1 MSYTGLKIEY
11 MVNTSGDALFNP
23 TIASTD
29 SADYTAD
36 KVEANTQCLK
46 LSPDAVEVVVSW

>member
-1 MSYTGLKIEY
+1 MAYNGLTVEY

-23 TIASTD
+23 TIASSD
-29 SADYTAD
+29 SPNYTAD

-46 LSPDAVEVVVSW
+46 LSPDAVEVVAT